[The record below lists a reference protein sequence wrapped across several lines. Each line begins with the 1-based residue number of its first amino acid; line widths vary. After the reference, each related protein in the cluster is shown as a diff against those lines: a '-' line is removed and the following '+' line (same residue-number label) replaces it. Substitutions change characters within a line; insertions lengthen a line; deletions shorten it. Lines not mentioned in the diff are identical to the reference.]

1 MAYLFTTNTII
12 HSAVKVFAIALLLIF
27 ASQAAA
33 RVVPDDH
40 SPEPHPGCNNQGNLP
55 PSGSLICSQVKLRNL
70 ILLKFRASSP
80 QFKPKLLI

>member
-1 MAYLFTTNTII
+1 MAYLFTNTII

-27 ASQAAA
+27 ACRAAA

-40 SPEPHPGCNNQGNLP
+40 SPEPDPGCNNKGFLP
-55 PSGSLICSQVKLRNL
+55 PYCLSGILICSQVKLRNL

-80 QFKPKLLI
+80 QFKNL